1 MNFLIISSIV
11 TIKDVL
17 LNGGVEEKRLL
28 HNDTDLV
35 SELFDVIVTNVNSVN
50 EELASSNIIES
61 EKKVC
66 NGTFT
71 AT

>member
-11 TIKDVL
+11 TIEDVF

-28 HNDTDLV
+28 HNDADLV
-35 SELFDVIVTNVNSVN
+35 SELLDVIVTNVNSVN

-66 NGTFT
+66 NGTLT